1 MEAQFSLF
9 GMDTIDR
16 HLPPIPVTERWNDLE
31 RLNKERE
38 LVGIYLSAHPL
49 DEYSVILNGIC
60 NLHMEQMSD
69 LTPFK
74 DTDVRLG
81 GIVTGLKRQ
90 RISKTNQPYG
100 IVMVED
106 YTGSAEI
113 ALFGNDWAQWK
124 GYLTQTGNLVYITG
138 RVQER
143 RYNQDLLE
151 LKIGKIEF
159 LPDVKDKLIQ
169 SITITVDANRL
180 GSDDVAEL
188 CKHIQ
193 EMQQSSQK
201 KNKTAASIDVKWN
214 ICSSGNTTV
223 LHMKTSDRC
232 YRVNKKLMDYIDAT
246 EYMTYKI
253 N

>member
-1 MEAQFSLF
+1 
-9 GMDTIDR
+9 
-16 HLPPIPVTERWNDLE
+16 
-31 RLNKERE
+31 
-38 LVGIYLSAHPL
+38 
-49 DEYSVILNGIC
+49 
-60 NLHMEQMSD
+60 
-69 LTPFK
+69 
-74 DTDVRLG
+74 
-81 GIVTGLKRQ
+81 
-90 RISKTNQPYG
+90 
-100 IVMVED
+100 
-106 YTGSAEI
+106 
-113 ALFGNDWAQWK
+113 
-124 GYLTQTGNLVYITG
+124 
-138 RVQER
+138 VQER

-169 SITITVDANRL
+169 SITITIDANRL